1 MRYLFSL
8 LFVTLFFNLDTYSQI
23 LPSRFGVHTKKSSG
37 GAGGEF
43 SVDLS
48 TIGNGIVLSN
58 NNKTITS
65 NLSSGGCDWRSVYLS
80 PPLSVNTGV
89 KSYTVTIDSYQDAG
103 GNGFDMVLGVVIS
116 NSGGD
121 SFAFLPSK
129 NGGVGGF
136 GYVAQT
142 GQKYGYSNCVA
153 GNSNQNYGA
162 SYGQGDVIKIE
173 FDTDNKTLTFY
184 KNNVSQGIAYTSGCF
199 SGTTFH
205 FAITICNT
213 NFTVTKD

>member
-65 NLSSGGCDWRSVYLS
+65 NLSTGGCSWRSVYLS

-103 GNGFDMVLGVVIS
+103 GNAFDMVLGVVIS

-121 SFAFLPSK
+121 SFAFNPSN

-142 GQKYGYSNCVA
+142 GQKYGFSNCLGGG
-153 GNSNQNYGA
+153 GNHNYGA
-162 SYGQGDVIKIE
+162 SYGQGELLK
-173 FDTDNKTLTFY
+173 
-184 KNNVSQGIAYTSGCF
+184 
-199 SGTTFH
+199 
-205 FAITICNT
+205 
-213 NFTVTKD
+213 

>member
-1 MRYLFSL
+1 MGRENGGVGYG
-8 LFVTLFFNLDTYSQI
+8 VTNIINYSRQTNVSF
-23 LPSRFGVHTKKSSG
+23 LTGKD
-37 GAGGEF
+37 A
-43 SVDLS
+43 
-48 TIGNGIVLSN
+48 
-58 NNKTITS
+58 
-65 NLSSGGCDWRSVYLS
+65 
-80 PPLSVNTGV
+80 SVNPIIV
-89 KSYTVTIDSYQDAG
+89 
-103 GNGFDMVLGVVIS
+103 NGSVVNVVIS

-129 NGGVGGF
+129 NGGIGGF

-142 GQKYGYSNCVA
+142 GQKYGYSNCVP